1 MNYNIYRNLHYLQ
14 ILLTNSGCPVY
25 YWYFLVIGYLT
36 VSFGVS
42 LDGFHK
48 SLNSMKSPEDS
59 RISIGDILGDIL
71 RNYLQDNLREVSG
84 NLRTSGDL

>member
-1 MNYNIYRNLHYLQ
+1 MPTFNRGSIKFQ
-14 ILLTNSGCPVY
+14 GQ
-25 YWYFLVIGYLT
+25 
-36 VSFGVS
+36 FGVS

-84 NLRTSGDL
+84 NLRTSEICENG